1 MCEITIVCFIWLLPL
16 IMHLA
21 TPIKE
26 NLPAAFCFSYT
37 TVENKKAHPIQSDEL
52 QYFDKNIERAI

>member
-1 MCEITIVCFIWLLPL
+1 MFHLLVPL
-16 IMHLA
+16 YDALA